1 MFRLLLVRHGETQ
14 ANLEHRCVGRWD
26 VPLTEIGQQQA
37 VLVAQRLADRPFDA
51 VYASD
56 LQRAWDTV
64 QTIMA
69 SRDGSTPLIREPRLR
84 EYNKGEWQGL
94 TWDDIRA
101 NRAEEYCR
109 WRADRDQAPPG
120 GEKLSE
126 VVVRMSSVLD
136 DARRAH
142 PDGDVLFIGHGTSFR
157 VLICS
162 VMGLNPNLAWS
173 MNTGNTSLSELHF
186 YPESPV
192 LYCLNDTGH
201 LDRS

>member
-26 VPLTEIGQQQA
+26 VPLTDTGRQQA
-37 VLVAQRLADRPFDA
+37 IRVARRLADRPFSA

-56 LQRAWDTV
+56 LQRAWETV
-64 QTIMA
+64 QTILA
-69 SRDGSTPLIREPRLR
+69 SRNGIPLIREPRLR
-84 EYNKGEWQGL
+84 EYNKGEWQGM

-101 NRAEEYCR
+101 SRAEEYHR

-120 GEKLSE
+120 AEKLSE
-126 VVVRMSSVLD
+126 VVVRMTSVLD
-136 DARRAH
+136 DARRTY

-162 VMGLNPNLAWS
+162 ILGLDPSLAWN

-186 YPESPV
+186 YPEGPV
-192 LYCLNDTGH
+192 LHCLNDTGH
-201 LDRS
+201 LID